1 MTRAERVALLNKLLG
16 LGQDEEVLVFC
27 LMSCEQAILDY
38 CALSELPEALEPLLV
53 QMAADKF
60 RMSGFGAAETPTGPV
75 KSLSEGSKSVTFSGA
90 AEASADTSGLLNN
103 YAAQLQRYRR
113 LRWPE

>member
-1 MTRAERVALLNKLLG
+1 MTRAERIALLNKLLG
-16 LGQDEEVLVFC
+16 LGQDEEILAFC
-27 LMSCEQAILDY
+27 LASCEQAILDY
-38 CALSELPEALEPLLV
+38 CAICRLPEALEPLLV

-60 RMSGFGAAETPTGPV
+60 RASGFGAAETPTGPV
-75 KSLSEGSKSVTFSGA
+75 KSLSEGSKSVTFGGA
-90 AEASADTSGLLNN
+90 AEATADTSGILNN